1 MCRRLAR
8 QRMAPLLAL
17 LVALLATPP
26 RAEAQTT
33 PAEPGETAAPV
44 PPTAAPFEAPP
55 IATSPNVAPPIA
67 APPNVAPPAAA
78 PAVAAPPSAPL
89 PLVEQTILEPP
100 VFEPVVRPRLS
111 LAAGMG
117 ATFDAAGFPGG
128 THAIPAFFAVGGFG
142 DGLGGFDLG
151 AFASS
156 ASGRFQ
162 VDASGVS
169 DNPVDRL
176 ALDAFGVVRP
186 AARLARG
193 DDRYRMRV
201 LRTAAAELGLGVER
215 EGRATGSGSRLALH
229 TGARVELPL
238 TRAGEASELRLRLA
252 VRRAIGLYTPEVAG
266 ATPVDVTKVGDTT
279 EVYAALAVVF

>member
-8 QRMAPLLAL
+8 LRMAPLLAL
-17 LVALLATPP
+17 WVAPLAASP

-33 PAEPGETAAPV
+33 PAEPGEIAAPA
-44 PPTAAPFEAPP
+44 PPTVAPVEAPP
-55 IATSPNVAPPIA
+55 IATSPNVAPPAA
-67 APPNVAPPAAA
+67 APPVS
-78 PAVAAPPSAPL
+78 APPSAPL

-142 DGLGGFDLG
+142 DGLYGFDLG

-156 ASGRFQ
+156 ASGRFHG

-215 EGRATGSGSRLALH
+215 DGRATGSGSRLALH
-229 TGARVELPL
+229 AGARVELPL

-252 VRRAIGLYTPEVAG
+252 IRRAIGLYTPELAG
-266 ATPVDVTKVGDTT
+266 ATPDDVTKVGDTT

>member
-8 QRMAPLLAL
+8 LKMAMLLGL
-17 LVALLATPP
+17 FVALFGAPP
-26 RAEAQTT
+26 RAEAQAT
-33 PAEPGETAAPV
+33 PAEPGEIAAPA
-44 PPTAAPFEAPP
+44 PPTVAPPSVAPPVVAPPAAEPPVAAPPV
-55 IATSPNVAPPIA
+55 VAPPIA
-67 APPNVAPPAAA
+67 PPTP
-78 PAVAAPPSAPL
+78 
-89 PLVEQTILEPP
+89 VEQTLVEPP
-100 VFEPVVRPRLS
+100 VFEPVARPRLS
-111 LAAGMG
+111 LAVGMG

-156 ASGRFQ
+156 ASGRFHGA
-162 VDASGVS
+162 DANGVS

-176 ALDAFGVVRP
+176 ALDAFGVIRP
-186 AARLARG
+186 AARLAGG

-201 LRTAAAELGLGVER
+201 LRTVAGELGLGVER
-215 EGRATGSGSRLALH
+215 DGRAAGSGSRFALH

-252 VRRAIGLYTPEVAG
+252 ARRAVGLYTPKLYG
-266 ATPVDVTKVGDTT
+266 ATATDVTSVGDTT

>member
-33 PAEPGETAAPV
+33 PAEPGEIAAPL

-67 APPNVAPPAAA
+67 ASPTVAPA
-78 PAVAAPPSAPL
+78 PVAAPPSAPL

-156 ASGRFQ
+156 ASGRFHG

-176 ALDAFGVVRP
+176 ALDAFGVLRP

-215 EGRATGSGSRLALH
+215 EGRATGSGRRLALH
-229 TGARVELPL
+229 AGARVELPL

-252 VRRAIGLYTPEVAG
+252 VRRAIGLYTPEIAG
-266 ATPVDVTKVGDTT
+266 VTPVDVTKVGDTT